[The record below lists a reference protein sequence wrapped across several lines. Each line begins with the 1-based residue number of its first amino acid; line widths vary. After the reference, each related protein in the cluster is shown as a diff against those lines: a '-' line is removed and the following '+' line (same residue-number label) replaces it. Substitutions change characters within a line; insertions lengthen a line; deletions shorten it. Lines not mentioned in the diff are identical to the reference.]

1 MATAAPQLPLCP
13 AENEAHSALD
23 AVLRGARRGFCL
35 FPVEGRGKRPLIS
48 EWPEKATSDPET
60 LIAWARQYTGCN
72 WGLACGP
79 RSSVFVLDVD
89 GEAGAVAVRELCSAY
104 DEKWLET
111 LAVLT
116 ASGRHL
122 YFKYPAGAHIRN
134 SASKLAP
141 GLDIRGNGGYA
152 LVPPSIH
159 PTGVLYTWANPGEN
173 APIAQAPAW
182 LLRLVSVTA
191 ERDPGSAGEGD
202 VIAEGARNAT
212 LTSLAGTM
220 RRRAMSRPAIEAAL
234 LTENAARCQ
243 PPLPEFEVLQIVASV
258 GRYTPPLRG
267 DDKLA
272 LDCWPDPEALGG
284 QLPPVQACDIA
295 MLPETWRP
303 LVEDTADRMQVPL
316 DFPAA
321 IFVLTFAGATNRRA
335 TIQPK
340 AADDSW
346 IVIPNLW
353 GGIVAQPG
361 LLKSPVITTM
371 TRPLREIEAL
381 LRAQYQ
387 SAASNYKL
395 QKEEAEL
402 RKAAWRE
409 QYKAA
414 QKADKEAP
422 IRPDDSIAEPT
433 PRRLITQDATAEKL
447 HEILR
452 DNPAGVLLIR
462 DELPG
467 WLETLDKP
475 GREGERG
482 FFLSAWNGDTSY
494 TMDRIGR
501 GSIHVDACCVSILGG
516 IQPARLRSYL
526 ADAMADGPANDGLLQ
541 RFQVLVYPDVCPDWR
556 YIDRSPRADALARA
570 RRLYNRI
577 TCLDASEPL
586 RFRFAPDAQE
596 LFIAFLTELEDKLRK
611 NQLHPALE
619 SHLAKYRSLMPSL
632 ALLFE
637 LADEGE
643 QTVSLAHAQQ
653 AAAFCEYLES
663 HAHRVYSMII
673 SPERQAAAELG
684 RRLVNGWRHGEGM
697 FTVRD
702 VYQNDW
708 RGLQTP
714 DAVRRAIP
722 ILEDANWVR
731 SKPLEN
737 KGEGGRPSERYA
749 INPKVWRAK

>member
-1 MATAAPQLPLCP
+1 MATAAPQLPLGP
-13 AENEAHSALD
+13 AENQAHSALD
-23 AVLRGARRGFCL
+23 AVLRLARRGFCL

-48 EWPEKATSDPET
+48 EWPEKATSHAET
-60 LIAWARQYTGCN
+60 LIAWATQYPGCN

-104 DEKWLET
+104 GEAWLET

-122 YFKYPAGAHIRN
+122 YFNYPAGAHIRN

-141 GLDIRGNGGYA
+141 GLDIRGDGGYT
-152 LVPPSIH
+152 LIPPSIH
-159 PTGVLYTWANPGEN
+159 PTGVFYTWCNSGEN
-173 APIAQAPAW
+173 GLIAQAPAW
-182 LLRLVSVTA
+182 LLQLVSVTA
-191 ERDPGSAGEGD
+191 ERNPGPAAKDDP
-202 VIAEGARNAT
+202 IAEGARNAT

-220 RRRAMSRPAIEAAL
+220 RRRAMSRQAIEAAL
-234 LTENAARCQ
+234 LAENGARCQ
-243 PPLPEFEVLQIVASV
+243 PPLSEAEVRRIVASV
-258 GRYTPPLRG
+258 GRYTQTPR
-267 DDKLA
+267 DDDNFS
-272 LDCWPDPEALGG
+272 LDDWPDPEALGG

-295 MLPETWRP
+295 MLPEAWRP

-346 IVIPNLW
+346 NVIPNLW

-371 TRPLREIEAL
+371 TRPLKEIEAL
-381 LRAQYQ
+381 LRAEYE
-387 SAASNYKL
+387 SAVSNYKL

-422 IRPDDSIAEPT
+422 IRPDDSIAAPM

-462 DELPG
+462 DELSG
-467 WLETLDKP
+467 WLETMDKP

-516 IQPARLRSYL
+516 IQPARLRGYL

-541 RFQVLVYPDVCPDWR
+541 RFQVLVYPDVGSDWR

-570 RRLYNRI
+570 RRLYDRI
-577 TCLDASEPL
+577 TRVDVSEPL

-596 LFIAFLTELEDKLRK
+596 LFIAFLTDLEDKLRK

-637 LADEGE
+637 LADDGV

-663 HAHRVYSMII
+663 HARRVYSMII
-673 SPERQAAAELG
+673 SPERQAAADLG
-684 RRLVNGWRHGEGM
+684 RRLAIGWRHREGT

-714 DAVRRAIP
+714 DAVRRALQ
-722 ILEDANWVR
+722 ILEDCNWIR
-731 SKPLEN
+731 SLPSQSNSL
-737 KGEGGRPSERYA
+737 GGRPSEHFA
-749 INPKVWRAK
+749 INPKVRRDK